1 MSAYPNV
8 KFLRSA
14 HAPGQFEVDTGAEV
28 AVAGRSNA
36 GKSSAINS
44 IVQRKALAK
53 TSKTPG
59 ATRLVNFFELEANR
73 RLVDLPGYG
82 FAKVPG
88 PMRQHWG
95 RLMEAY
101 FAGRRSLRGT
111 IVVMDIR
118 HPLTDYDREMLSLAT
133 AGGRPAHVLLTKSD
147 KLGRGAASSTLAALR
162 RNVGPGVTAQLFSAL
177 DGRGVIEARGALQR
191 LLAGQSV
198 GQKEAPV
205 GSAEPTGEHNPALG
219 GCPG

>member
-1 MSAYPNV
+1 
-8 KFLRSA
+8 
-14 HAPGQFEVDTGAEV
+14 
-28 AVAGRSNA
+28 
-36 GKSSAINS
+36 
-44 IVQRKALAK
+44 
-53 TSKTPG
+53 
-59 ATRLVNFFELEANR
+59 
-73 RLVDLPGYG
+73 
-82 FAKVPG
+82 
-88 PMRQHWG
+88 
-95 RLMEAY
+95 
-101 FAGRRSLRGT
+101 LRGT

-177 DGRGVIEARGALQR
+177 DGRGVVEARGALQR
-191 LLAGQSV
+191 LLAGQSM